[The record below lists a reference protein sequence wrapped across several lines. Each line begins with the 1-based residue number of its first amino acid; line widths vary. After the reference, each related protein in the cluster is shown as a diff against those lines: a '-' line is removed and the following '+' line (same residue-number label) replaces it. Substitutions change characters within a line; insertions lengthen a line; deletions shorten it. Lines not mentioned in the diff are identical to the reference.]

1 MQPPRAAASSF
12 YEALFNWARRTTTS
26 FADLISSGFDT
37 PDAPTE
43 VMAGDGLIYRLK
55 LWPAL
60 PQPLRTARVFRA
72 LSVMSQR
79 PVNRHWMQE
88 HCGLRDS
95 QFDSLVERLLE
106 QDAIE
111 VIDSGRFRNS

>member
-26 FADLISSGFDT
+26 FADLISSGFDSPEPPPEPA
-37 PDAPTE
+37 PD
-43 VMAGDGLIYRLK
+43 DGLIYRLK

-60 PQPLRTARVFRA
+60 PPSLKTARVFRA

-106 QDAIE
+106 QGAIE
-111 VIDSGRFRNS
+111 VIDSGKFRDG